1 MRQRETEGEKIHQML
16 KEGGSAK
23 DCNPIPGHVPYSPW
37 NSPGQNTRV
46 GSCSLL
52 QGNLPNSGIEP
63 RSPAL
68 QEDSL
73 PAEPP
78 GKPIAIVKDTCTP
91 VFTEALF
98 TTARTWKQPR
108 CPSTGEWIKKWDMY
122 TMEYYSATKKNKIG
136 SFLETWMDPETRR
149 N

>member
-68 QEDSL
+68 QADSL

-91 VFTEALF
+91 VFTAALF
-98 TTARTWKQPR
+98 TIARTWKQPS
-108 CPSTGEWIKKWDMY
+108 CPSTGE
-122 TMEYYSATKKNKIG
+122 
-136 SFLETWMDPETRR
+136 
-149 N
+149 